1 MGDSDLVM
9 ILYTHPNRGRHRVIG
24 TATRTDYGQRK
35 SGEKFL
41 VKQLDLRTQPHI
53 FRPVEQVRMS
63 VPSMP
68 TPLPPS
74 PHPIFPAP
82 RLPEEPPEE
91 VPPSF
96 EPPEP
101 GAAETET
108 AAGLDLQALP
118 GVSKTLA
125 KKLKSKGVQ
134 TADDILALGPD
145 GLIELGA
152 AKSKAEII
160 IQSVRELQRMAAA
173 AQ

>member
-68 TPLPPS
+68 MPVP
-74 PHPIFPAP
+74 PAP
-82 RLPEEPPEE
+82 SVLGAAPELPEEA
-91 VPPSF
+91 PPSF

-125 KKLKSKGVQ
+125 KKLKSKGIQ

-160 IQSVRELQRMAAA
+160 IQSVRELQAMAAA
-173 AQ
+173 AG